1 MDSQHWKKIEALYNS
16 AIELSP
22 EERAAFVAQNSSDKS
37 VELEVLSLL
46 ASAEEEDSFLEEGQ
60 VEVCF
65 SVLATEDDDLPGQ
78 TVGRYRILRLIGSG
92 GMGQVYLA
100 HDMRLNRNLALKLLP
115 RTVMQNRAK
124 IVRFENEARAAS
136 AISHPNV
143 AHIYELS
150 EAGGRHFIT
159 MEYVEGPTVRELLN
173 TRRLTVAKAIDIG
186 SQVAMAL
193 NAAHKAGVIHRDIKP
208 ENIVVTNDGYAKVLD
223 FGLAK
228 LSASIRQE
236 DEAWSDLTLLHTQ
249 PGLLMGTSHYMSPEQ
264 IRGDPI
270 DGRTDLWSLGVV
282 LYEMLLGVRPF
293 DGISFSEV
301 IASILEKKLDP
312 RQTDSLPEA
321 LKAVLLKLL
330 SKDPN
335 DRYQTGK
342 EALLALQQCA
352 TELPTEIR
360 PPAESKQTQDQ
371 PKAVLTDANP
381 RPVTIGEKIDT
392 RQDEPNDSRQPTTFK
407 PKLRMLLW
415 AVPIVLIIGALIA
428 GVRSFQKPDL
438 QHTSLNVRFERI
450 NLAGAVTDIVSSP
463 DGRYVAY
470 VADEG
475 GYQTIH
481 VMELATRSDLAV
493 TPVAAEGYSGLSFSR
508 DGTFVYYLENHAQL
522 GSLYRV
528 SKLGGGLRKVLED
541 VNTAVTFSPDGSEI
555 AFVRANKNTAEP
567 AELWKANAD
576 GSDAKL
582 FVKRSLSDGSYFFT
596 DTRGPGP
603 VWSPD
608 GNSLACAVHNG
619 KPTRETYIELID
631 VVNGNAR
638 RLNKQTW
645 ADLGR
650 IAWLSDNSGVV
661 ITAQEKDTSPWQIY
675 SLSTTEGNVRRISSD
690 ANNYRLISGARD
702 SSVFVTLNVE
712 SSSSMWRLAGAN
724 GTPASASQITAR
736 QGVLDVRPGV
746 NGQKLLTIDD
756 GTQNNIWILA
766 PDGVTRQLTFEGS
779 NGRPVITRDGR
790 YIVYSSNRAG
800 RNNLWRIDSDGLN
813 PLRLTSG
820 AYEDFPFI
828 TPDDNWVIYRTGGEI
843 RKVSINGGEPTRLFA
858 KLGTYCALSPDGKF
872 LVIFASEGTQQ
883 PVWYVDV
890 HDISNG
896 QRVKRFDL
904 PSGSEPFNDIAWSP
918 DSSGITYV
926 RTIDGAA
933 NIWSQPNSAEPPRQL
948 TSFTEGEIA
957 SFSWSADGQEI
968 YCVRSTKTYIGLL
981 ARFFEPED

>member
-16 AIELSP
+16 PLELSP
-22 EERAAFVAQNSSDKS
+22 GERAAFVARNSPDKS

-46 ASAEEEDSFLEEGQ
+46 ASADKKDSFLEEGQ

-100 HDMRLNRNLALKLLP
+100 HDTRLNRNLALKLLP
-115 RTVMQNRAK
+115 RTVVQNRAK

-136 AISHPNV
+136 SISHPNV

-173 TRRLTVAKAIDIG
+173 TGQVTVAKAIDIG

-236 DEAWSDLTLLHTQ
+236 DEAWADLTLLHTQ

-264 IRGDPI
+264 IRGGDRI

-282 LYEMLLGVRPF
+282 LYEMLLGGRPF

-301 IASILEKKLDP
+301 IASILEKNLDA
-312 RQTDSLPEA
+312 RQTDSLPPA

-352 TELPTEIR
+352 RELPTEIR
-360 PPAESKQTQDQ
+360 RAGESKQTQDQ
-371 PKAVLTDANP
+371 PKTLITEANP

-392 RQDEPNDSRQPTTFK
+392 RPDERSDSSKSTTLK

-415 AVPIVLIIGALIA
+415 AVPIVFIIGAIIA
-428 GVRSFQKPDL
+428 GWRSFQKPDL
-438 QHTSLNVRFERI
+438 QHTSLSVRFERI
-450 NLAGAVTDIVSSP
+450 SLTGAVTDIVASP
-463 DGRYVAY
+463 DARYVAY
-470 VADEG
+470 VAGEG
-475 GYQTIH
+475 SHQTIH
-481 VMELATRSDLAV
+481 VMELATRSDLAI
-493 TPVAAEGYSGLSFSR
+493 TPVSAEGYSGLSFSR

-555 AFVRANKNTAEP
+555 AFVRSNKNTAEP

-582 FVKRSLSDGSYFFT
+582 FVMRSLSDGSYFFT

-608 GNSLACAVHNG
+608 GKSLACAVHNG
-619 KPTRETYIELID
+619 KSPPETYIELID
-631 VVNGNAR
+631 AVNGNSH

-650 IAWLSDNSGVV
+650 LAWLSDNSGVV

-675 SLSTTEGNVRRISSD
+675 SLSTTEGDVRKISSD
-690 ANNYRLISGARD
+690 ANNYRIISAARD

-712 SSSSMWRLAGAN
+712 RSSSMWRLAGPKE
-724 GTPASASQITAR
+724 TPASASQLTAR

-766 PDGVTRQLTFEGS
+766 PDGVARQVTFEGS
-779 NGRPVITRDGR
+779 NSRPVITRDGR

-800 RNNLWRIDSDGLN
+800 RSNLWRVDSDGLN
-813 PLRLTSG
+813 SLRLTSG
-820 AYEDFPFI
+820 AYEDFPSI
-828 TPDDNWVIYRTGGEI
+828 TPDGNWVIYRTGGEV

-858 KLGTYCALSPDGKF
+858 KIGTYCALSPDGRF

-904 PSGSEPFNDIAWSP
+904 PSGSEPFNYIAWSP
-918 DSSGITYV
+918 DSSGITYI

-933 NIWSQPNSAEPPRQL
+933 NIWSQPNSAGPPRQL

-968 YCVRSTKTYIGLL
+968 YCVRSTKAYIGLL
-981 ARFFEPED
+981 ARFFER